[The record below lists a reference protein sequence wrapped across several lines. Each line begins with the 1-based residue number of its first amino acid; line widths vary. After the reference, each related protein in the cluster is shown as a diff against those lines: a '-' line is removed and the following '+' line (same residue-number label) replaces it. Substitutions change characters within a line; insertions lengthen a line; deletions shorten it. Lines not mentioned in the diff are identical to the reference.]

1 MLQMIFKLLSV
12 IILIRSTKALVGY
25 DCSGP
30 HPNGTLISLLE
41 TDQCKDP
48 KEKIILHSVQLEL
61 LQLPELT
68 NISVLACRIELDNVV
83 YDSENSKS
91 SGHTMYKNHRSYLPV
106 SLSDCIYMHVHGKLQ
121 FKNITY
127 DNLEIDV
134 TNSRLLPIGITD
146 FSLSETS
153 QRDNNRIK
161 SYVHISFKQH
171 VIRVNTL
178 ENNIILPASTCE
190 YTKLHCVDE
199 DGYYN
204 FWSPLFYKGCQ
215 LGLHTLKYRGIATRI
230 QSLKSIAYSL
240 VYKSSGVFF
249 FVRTRHETCNTT
261 LLQTEH
267 PCFVVKEINVA
278 HAKQQLS
285 RLHEIIDSVSPY
297 YHVIR
302 DASENTKLSYS
313 RILLSQCVKRELE
326 LRVAMQFAH
335 LDPSLFAYAVT
346 GGPGH
351 SAHIRGEAA
360 QLFPCTPVPVQMRST
375 GNCFKELPITVNDAP
390 MYLSPRTRAIIATG
404 TEVAC
409 MPETATIF
417 RLKNIWA
424 QYLPH
429 MKNISSFE
437 IRRASAL
444 PWGRSHT
451 AHAFDKAD
459 DEPSTDPQRKIPTS
473 GDNVSPARETIRIC
487 WIGFCIIGL
496 AAIISPWVFM
506 KRRKSIAVIGLP
518 NHIEKVNPPKM
529 TQPTELSSLP
539 DDYNQALE
547 LVHRTNST
555 PPAGTRD
562 DNSVKPYSRTT
573 ENQRPVCNA
582 ALLDE
587 LAAVSQSLT
596 LMERRIKCIP

>member
-12 IILIRSTKALVGY
+12 IILIRSAKALVGY
-25 DCSGP
+25 DCSGV

-68 NISVLACRIELDNVV
+68 DISVLACRIELDNVV
-83 YDSENSKS
+83 YDSENSES
-91 SGHTMYKNHRSYLPV
+91 SGHTIHKNHRSYLPV
-106 SLSDCIYMHVHGKLQ
+106 SLSDCIYMHAHGKLQ

-127 DNLEIDV
+127 DSLETDV

-153 QRDNNRIK
+153 QKDNNRIK

-171 VIRVNTL
+171 VVRVNTL
-178 ENNIILPASTCE
+178 ENNIILSASACE

-215 LGLHTLKYRGIATRI
+215 LGSHTLKYRGIATRI

-240 VYKSSGVFF
+240 PYKSSGVLF
-249 FVRTRHETCNTT
+249 FVRTRHEICNTT

-267 PCFVVKEINVA
+267 PRFVVKEINVA
-278 HAKQQLS
+278 HAKLQFSQ
-285 RLHEIIDSVSPY
+285 LHETVDSVSPY

-302 DASENTKLSYS
+302 DASENMKLSYS

-360 QLFPCTPVPVQMRST
+360 QLFPCIPMPVQMRST

-390 MYLSPRTRAIIATG
+390 MYLSPRTRAITATG

-429 MKNISSFE
+429 MKNISALE

-459 DEPSTDPQRKIPTS
+459 DEPSMAPQRKIPTS
-473 GDNVSPARETIRIC
+473 GDNLSPARETIRIC

-496 AAIISPWVFM
+496 AAIISPWLFI
-506 KRRKSIAVIGLP
+506 KRKKSTAIAVLP
-518 NHIEKVNPPKM
+518 NHIEKVSPPKM
-529 TQPTELSSLP
+529 TQPTEFSSLP
-539 DDYNQALE
+539 NDYDQALE
-547 LVHRTNST
+547 VHRTSST
-555 PPAGTRD
+555 PPARTRVD
-562 DNSVKPYSRTT
+562 DSVKSYSRST
-573 ENQRPVCNA
+573 ENHRPVYNST
-582 ALLDE
+582 LLDE

-596 LMERRIKCIP
+596 LMERRINKCIP